1 VIELSKYVLEVLRKD
16 KEFNLYRGRSE
27 DNPSQ
32 ILVLSPVVAYPA
44 PESLKRL
51 EHEYSLREE
60 LDPAWAARPMAV
72 ARHWDRTV
80 LVLEDPGGVP
90 VDQLLGRPS
99 DLAFSLQVAIG
110 LVIAI
115 DHLHQHGFIHKDIKP
130 ANVLA
135 NSVTGQCWLTGFG
148 IASRLPRERQGPE
161 PPELIGGTPAY
172 MAPEQTGR
180 MNRSIDSRSDLYALG
195 VTFYEMLTGSLPFT
209 ASDPM
214 EWVHCHIARV
224 PVAPNRRRGEI
235 PEQLSAIILKLLAK
249 APEERYQTAAG
260 VEADLQRC
268 LSTLEKYGRIG
279 SFPVGARDVPKRVM
293 IPEKLY
299 GREREV
305 EMLLAAFDRVV
316 GQSGTEMVLVSGY
329 SGIGKSSV
337 VNELHKALVPQR
349 GLFATGK
356 FDQYKRDIPYA
367 TLAQAFQTL
376 IRQILGRNESEIGH
390 WRNALRE
397 ALGPNGQL
405 IVNLIPEIELIIGA
419 QQPVADLPSQEAQA
433 RFQLLF
439 RRFLGVFASPEHPLA
454 LFLDDLQWLDAATLK
469 LLEYLVTEPE
479 VRHVIFIGA
488 YRDNE
493 VDLAHPLTRTL
504 EGLHASGAKIQN
516 IILQPLTENDVVCLV
531 SESLR
536 CEPERVSSLAAL
548 VFEKT
553 GGNPFFT
560 IQFIMELEEEGL
572 LAFEPSAA
580 TWRWGVDRIRAKGY
594 TDNVVDLMVGKLNR
608 FPEATQESLKQLA
621 CLGNSAEFELLQ
633 MVYADSKE
641 EMHNQLWEAARAG
654 LIFRSEN
661 SYRFL
666 HDRVQ
671 EAAYSLI
678 PEELRARTHLHI
690 GRILAENT
698 PHERLDE
705 TVFDIVN
712 QLNRG
717 SVLITAFSERERAAG
732 LNLIAGKRA
741 KASTAYTSALKY
753 LYTGRSLLSAETWER
768 HYDLIFSIESLLA
781 ECELL
786 TGEMVAA
793 ESRLTMLALRA
804 RSRHDFAVATRLQL
818 TLYTT
823 LDRSDR
829 AIKVFLDYL
838 RRNGTDWSQHP
849 TRDDVMREYNQIWSL
864 VGDRQIEE
872 LVELPLLD
880 DPDVLDMLDVFT
892 EIVHPAMFFDENL
905 STLVVCRMACLCL
918 EHGNCDASCFGYVWF
933 GMFAGPRF
941 NNYKD
946 GFRFGQLGYDLVER
960 RNLRRYQA
968 RTYISF
974 GTLTPWAKH
983 AAAGRDLVRRA
994 FDVAYRTG
1002 DLTFSAYSWHELITN
1017 YLFVGDPLPEVQSE
1031 AEKGLAFVK
1040 KAGFGLVAENCGA
1053 QLGLIR
1059 TLRGLT
1065 STFGCF
1071 DARDY
1076 NESETELRLAS
1087 NPTLALAEF
1096 FYWTRKL
1103 QGRFFAGDYATAVDA
1118 SQKAHRLLWP
1128 AASQVETGDFRFYAA
1143 LARSAAWNSAS
1154 SEDRQRHFTAL
1165 IDHHRQLE
1173 IWAQHCPANFENRTA
1188 LVSAEIA
1195 RIEGRTLDAEQLYE
1209 AAIRSAQANGFVHNE
1224 AVSNE
1229 LAARFYAARAFD
1241 TIAQA
1246 YLRKARYC
1254 YLRWGANGKVRQLDG
1269 LYPQLR
1275 EEERAAGPTST
1286 IGASVEHL
1294 DLTTVIKVSQAVSGE
1309 IVLEKLIDTLMRT
1322 AIEHA
1327 GAERGLLILPRGV
1340 EQRIEAEAITSGDSI
1355 IVRLPEA
1362 FMADAPLPQ
1371 SIVHYVVRTRESV
1384 ILDDASA
1391 RNPFSTD
1398 SYIPQHRAR
1407 SILCLP
1413 LINQAK
1419 LIGVLYLE
1427 NNLASHVFTPTRI
1440 AVLKLI
1446 ASQAAISL
1454 ENTRLYRDLEERE
1467 ARIRRLVD
1475 ANIMGIFIWN
1485 LQGEILQTNEA
1496 FLHLLEYSR
1505 EDLLSGRVHWR
1516 DLTPEE
1522 WREQDERVVAE
1533 LKATGTAQPFQKEYF
1548 RKDGRRVPVLLGAAM
1563 FEGNGNEGVA
1573 FVVDLSEQKSA
1584 EEALRVSE
1592 ERWSKLAE
1600 NSSAGIAL
1608 IASDGTFIA
1617 ANQAL
1622 QKMLGYTE
1630 AELQGRIVSEITDEE
1645 VFAVPEAHV
1654 QEGYEGQR
1662 RVYRAEK
1669 RYLRKDG
1676 RIMWADVSLVFVP
1689 ASGSNSA
1696 FFSAVIV
1703 DVTERKRAEEALL
1716 KAQVELA
1723 HATRVMTM
1731 GEIASSIAHEINQPL
1746 GAIVNYGNAC
1756 LRLLK
1761 SGRANLTEMAGAL
1774 SAIVND
1780 AERASAIIARIRAL
1794 SKKTPPEMALL
1805 QVGDLVTDIL
1815 PLVRHQL
1822 TGRRIV
1828 LKTALPGELSPIL
1841 GDRIQLQQVLLNL
1854 VVNGI
1859 EAMSKVPEDQRQL
1872 VIEAQS
1878 HISED
1883 KAFVLI
1889 TVTDSGIGL
1898 KAEDLPRVFETFY
1911 TTKAAG
1917 MGMGLAI
1924 SRSIVEAHGGR
1935 LWATPNGDLGAT
1947 FRLMLPVQT

>member
-27 DNPSQ
+27 DDPSQ
-32 ILVLSPVVAYPA
+32 ILVLSPVVEYPA
-44 PESLKRL
+44 PESLQRL
-51 EHEYSLREE
+51 EYEYSLREE
-60 LDPAWAARPMAV
+60 LDRAWAARAV
-72 ARHWDRTV
+72 AIARHGDRTV
-80 LVLEDPGGVP
+80 LALEDPGGVP
-90 VDQLLGRPS
+90 IDQLLGQPL
-99 DLAFSLQVAIG
+99 DLTLSLLVAVG
-110 LVIAI
+110 LATAI
-115 DHLHQHGFIHKDIKP
+115 DRLHQHGIIHKDIKP
-130 ANVLA
+130 ANVLVDP
-135 NSVTGQCWLTGFG
+135 VTGQCWLTGFG
-148 IASRLPRERQGPE
+148 IASRLPRERQSPD
-161 PPELIGGTPAY
+161 PPEFIGGTLAY

-195 VTFYEMLTGSLPFT
+195 VTLYEMVTGSLPFT

-224 PVAPNRRRGEI
+224 PVAPSRRRGEI

-249 APEERYQTAAG
+249 APEDRYQTAAG
-260 VEADLQRC
+260 VAADLRRC
-268 LSTLEKYGRIG
+268 LSALEEHGRID

-299 GREREV
+299 GRQREV

-316 GQSGTEMVLVSGY
+316 GQSSTEMVLVSGY

-337 VNELHKALVPQR
+337 VNELHKALVPPR
-349 GLFATGK
+349 GLFAAGK

-376 IRQILGRNESEIGH
+376 IRQILGRNESEIAH
-390 WRNALRE
+390 WRDALRE

-405 IVNLIPEIELIIGA
+405 IVNLIPEIELIVGA
-419 QQPVADLPSQEAQA
+419 QQPVADLPSQEALA
-433 RFQLLF
+433 RFQSLF
-439 RRFLGVFASPEHPLA
+439 RRFLRVFASPEHPLA

-479 VRHVIFIGA
+479 VRHIIFIGA

-516 IILQPLTENDVVCLV
+516 IILQPLTQNDVACLV

-560 IQFIMELEEEGL
+560 IQFITELEEEGL

-621 CLGNSAEFELLQ
+621 CLGNSAEFELLRT
-633 MVYADSKE
+633 VYADSKE
-641 EMHNQLWEAARAG
+641 EMHDQLWEAVCAG
-654 LIFRSEN
+654 LVFRSEN

-678 PEELRARTHLHI
+678 PQELRAQTHLHI
-690 GRILAENT
+690 GRILAEST
-698 PHERLDE
+698 PRERLDE
-705 TVFDIVN
+705 TIFDIVN

-717 SVLITAFSERERAAG
+717 SILIAAVSERERAAG
-732 LNLIAGKRA
+732 LNLTAGKRA

-753 LYTGRSLLSAETWER
+753 LQAGRSLLSEETWER
-768 HYDLIFSIESLLA
+768 NYDLIFSIESLMA

-786 TGEMVAA
+786 TVEMVAA
-793 ESRLTMLALRA
+793 ESRLTMLAQRA
-804 RSRHDFAVATRLQL
+804 RGRHDFAVVTRLQL

-829 AIKVFLDYL
+829 AIEVFLDYL
-838 RRNGTDWSQHP
+838 RRHGTDWSPHP
-849 TRDDVMREYNQIWSL
+849 TRDDIMREYNRIWSL
-864 VGDRQIEE
+864 VGDRQIED
-872 LVELPLLD
+872 LVDLPLLD

-946 GFRFGQLGYDLVER
+946 GFRFGQLGYDLVEK
-960 RNLRRYQA
+960 RNLTRYQA

-1076 NESETELRLAS
+1076 NESDTEHRLAS

-1118 SQKAHRLLWP
+1118 SQEAHRLLWP
-1128 AASQVETGDFRFYAA
+1128 AASQVETGDFRFSAA
-1143 LARSAAWNSAS
+1143 LARAAAWNSAS
-1154 SEDRQRHFTAL
+1154 SEDRQRHFAAL

-1188 LVSAEIA
+1188 LVSAEVA
-1195 RIEGRTLDAEQLYE
+1195 RIEGRILDAEQLYE
-1209 AAIRSAQANGFVHNE
+1209 AAIRSAHANGFIHN
-1224 AVSNE
+1224 AALSNE
-1229 LAARFYAARAFD
+1229 LAARFYGARGFD

-1254 YLRWGANGKVRQLDG
+1254 YLRWGADGKVRQLDE
-1269 LYPQLR
+1269 LYPHLR
-1275 EEERAAGPTST
+1275 EEERAPSPTST
-1286 IGASVEHL
+1286 IGAPVEHL
-1294 DLTTVIKVSQAVSGE
+1294 DLATVIKVSQAVSGE

-1355 IVRLPEA
+1355 IVRLREASLTDVSLPE
-1362 FMADAPLPQ
+1362 
-1371 SIVHYVVRTRESV
+1371 SIALYVVRTQESV

-1398 SYIPQHRAR
+1398 SYIRQHHAR

-1413 LINQAK
+1413 LINQVK

-1427 NNLASHVFTPTRI
+1427 NNLTPYVFTPTRI
-1440 AVLKLI
+1440 AVLKLL

-1454 ENTRLYRDLEERE
+1454 ENTRLYRDLR
-1467 ARIRRLVD
+1467 A
-1475 ANIMGIFIWN
+1475 
-1485 LQGEILQTNEA
+1485 
-1496 FLHLLEYSR
+1496 
-1505 EDLLSGRVHWR
+1505 
-1516 DLTPEE
+1516 
-1522 WREQDERVVAE
+1522 
-1533 LKATGTAQPFQKEYF
+1533 
-1548 RKDGRRVPVLLGAAM
+1548 
-1563 FEGNGNEGVA
+1563 
-1573 FVVDLSEQKSA
+1573 
-1584 EEALRVSE
+1584 SE

-1600 NSSAGIAL
+1600 NSSGGIAL
-1608 IASDGTFIA
+1608 IAPDGRFIA
-1617 ANQAL
+1617 ANLAL

-1630 AELQGRIVSEITDEE
+1630 DELQGRTLSDVTHEE
-1645 VFAVPEAHV
+1645 DRAATEARI
-1654 QEGYEGQR
+1654 QEGHEGQR
-1662 RVYRAEK
+1662 RVYRVEK

-1696 FFSAVIV
+1696 FFSAVII
-1703 DVTERKRAEEALL
+1703 DRTDRKRAEEALQ

-1731 GEIASSIAHEINQPL
+1731 GEITSSIAHEINQPL

-1756 LRLLK
+1756 LRFLK
-1761 SGRANLTEMAGAL
+1761 SGRANFTEMAAAL

-1794 SKKTPPEMALL
+1794 AKKTPPEMALL

-1822 TGRRIV
+1822 TGRRIA

-1872 VIEAQS
+1872 VIEAQP
-1878 HISED
+1878 HVSED
-1883 KAFVLI
+1883 KSFVLI

-1898 KAEDLPRVFETFY
+1898 KADDLPRVFETFY
-1911 TTKAAG
+1911 TTKADG

-1935 LWATPNGDLGAT
+1935 LWATPNAVLGAT
-1947 FRLMLPVQT
+1947 FQLMLPVQA

>member
-16 KEFNLYRGRSE
+16 KEFSLFRGKSE
-27 DNPSQ
+27 DHTSQ
-32 ILVLSPVVAYPA
+32 ILILSPVVEHPA

-51 EHEYSLREE
+51 EYEYSLREE
-60 LDPAWAARPMAV
+60 LNPAWAARPMAM
-72 ARHWDRTV
+72 ARHWNRPV
-80 LVLEDPGGVP
+80 LALEDPGGVP
-90 VDQLLGRPS
+90 IGQLLDQPQ
-99 DLAFSLQVAIG
+99 DLAFSL
-110 LVIAI
+110 LVGIRLAIAI
-115 DHLHQHGFIHKDIKP
+115 DRLHQHGIIHKDIKP
-130 ANVLA
+130 ANVLV
-135 NSVTGQCWLTGFG
+135 NSVTGQCWLMGFG
-148 IASRLPRERQGPE
+148 IASRLPRERQAPE
-161 PPELIGGTPAY
+161 PPEFIGGTLAY

-195 VTFYEMLTGSLPFT
+195 VTLYEMLTGSLPFT

-214 EWVHCHIARV
+214 GWVHCHIARV
-224 PVAPNRRRGEI
+224 PVAPSRRRGEI

-249 APEERYQTAAG
+249 APEDRYQTAAG
-260 VEADLQRC
+260 LEADLQHC
-268 LSTLEKYGRIG
+268 LSTLQERGRID

-299 GREREV
+299 GREKEV
-305 EMLLAAFDRVV
+305 ERLVAAFDRVV
-316 GQSGTEMVLVSGY
+316 GQGGAEMILVSGY

-337 VNELHKALVPQR
+337 VNELHKALVPPR
-349 GLFATGK
+349 GLFAAGK

-376 IRQILGRNESEIGH
+376 IRQILGRSESEIAH
-390 WRNALRE
+390 WRDVLRE
-397 ALGPNGQL
+397 ALGSNGQL

-419 QQPVADLPSQEAQA
+419 QPPVAELPSQEAQT
-433 RFQLLF
+433 RFQSLF

-488 YRDNE
+488 YRNNE

-504 EGLHASGAKIQN
+504 ESLHAGGARIQN
-516 IILQPLTENDVVCLV
+516 IILQPLTQNDVACLV
-531 SESLR
+531 SDSLR
-536 CEPERVSSLAAL
+536 CELEHVKSLAAL

-560 IQFIMELEEEGL
+560 IQFITELEEEGL
-572 LAFEPSAA
+572 LALEPSTAI
-580 TWRWGVDRIRAKGY
+580 WRWDVDRIRAKGY
-594 TDNVVDLMVGKLNR
+594 TGNVVDLMVGKLNR

-621 CLGNSAEFELLQ
+621 CLGNRAEFDLLRT
-633 MVYADSKE
+633 VYADAKD
-641 EMHNQLWEAARAG
+641 EMHDRLWEAVRAG

-678 PEELRARTHLHI
+678 PQELRAQTHLRI
-690 GRILAENT
+690 GRILAEST
-698 PHERLDE
+698 PAERLVE
-705 TVFDIVN
+705 TIFDIVN

-717 SVLITAFSERERAAG
+717 SVLITNVSERERAAS
-732 LNLIAGKRA
+732 LNLIAGQRA
-741 KASTAYTSALKY
+741 KASTAYGSALTY
-753 LYTGRSLLSAETWER
+753 LHAGRSLLSEKTWER
-768 HYDLIFSIESLLA
+768 NYDLIFSIESLMA
-781 ECELL
+781 DCELL
-786 TGEMVAA
+786 TVEMHAA
-793 ESRLTMLALRA
+793 ERRLTKLAERA
-804 RSRHDFAVATRLQL
+804 KGSHDFAVVTRLQL
-818 TLYTT
+818 TLYTA

-829 AIKVFLDYL
+829 AIEVFLGYL
-838 RRNGTDWSQHP
+838 RRHGTDWSQHP
-849 TRDDVMREYNQIWSL
+849 TRDDVMGEYNRIWSL
-864 VGDRQIEE
+864 VANRQIED
-872 LVELPLLD
+872 LVDLPLID

-946 GFRFGQLGYDLVER
+946 GFRFGQLGYDLVEK

-1017 YLFVGDPLPEVQSE
+1017 YLFVGDHLPEVQSE

-1071 DARDY
+1071 DDWDY
-1076 NESETELRLAS
+1076 SESNTEQRLAS
-1087 NPTLALAEF
+1087 NSTLALAEF

-1118 SQKAHRLLWP
+1118 SQQAHRLLWP

-1143 LARSAAWNSAS
+1143 LARAAAWNSAS
-1154 SEDRQRHFTAL
+1154 SEDRQRHFAAL
-1165 IDHHRQLE
+1165 IDHYQQLK
-1173 IWAQHCPANFENRTA
+1173 IWERHCPANFENRTA

-1195 RIEGRTLDAEQLYE
+1195 RIEGRILDAEQRYE
-1209 AAIRSAQANGFVHNE
+1209 AAIRSAQANDFVHNE
-1224 AVSNE
+1224 AICHE
-1229 LAARFYAARAFD
+1229 LAGRFYRARGFD

-1254 YLRWGANGKVRQLDG
+1254 YLRWGADGKVRQLDG
-1269 LYPQLR
+1269 FYPQLR
-1275 EEERAAGPTST
+1275 EEERATGSMST
-1286 IGASVEHL
+1286 IEAPVEYL
-1294 DLTTVIKVSQAVSGE
+1294 DLATVIKVSQAVSGE
-1309 IVLEKLIDTLMRT
+1309 IIPEKLIDTLMRT

-1327 GAERGLLILPRGV
+1327 GAERGLLILLRGL
-1340 EQRIEAEAITSGDSI
+1340 EQRIEAEAITSADCITVHLREASMAD
-1355 IVRLPEA
+1355 VSLPE
-1362 FMADAPLPQ
+1362 
-1371 SIVHYVVRTRESV
+1371 SIVHYVVRTHESV
-1384 ILDDASA
+1384 VLDDASA
-1391 RNPFSTD
+1391 RNPFFTD
-1398 SYIPQHRAR
+1398 SYIHRHHAR

-1427 NNLASHVFTPTRI
+1427 NNLTPHVFTPNRI
-1440 AVLKLI
+1440 AVLKLL

-1454 ENTRLYRDLEERE
+1454 ENTRLYRGLEERE

-1485 LQGEILQTNEA
+1485 LQGKILQANEA
-1496 FLHLLEYSR
+1496 FLLMLEYSR
-1505 EDLLSGRVHWR
+1505 EDLLSERVQWT
-1516 DLTPEE
+1516 DLTPAV
-1522 WREQDERVVAE
+1522 WRDRDERAFAE
-1533 LKATGTAQPFQKEYF
+1533 LKATGVAQPFRKEYF
-1548 RKDGRRVPVLLGAAM
+1548 RKDGSRVPVLFGAAM
-1563 FEGNGNEGVA
+1563 FEGSGNEGVA
-1573 FVVDLSEQKSA
+1573 FVLDLSEQERA
-1584 EEALRVSE
+1584 EEALRASE

-1600 NSSAGIAL
+1600 NSSGGIAL
-1608 IASDGTFIA
+1608 IASDGRFIA
-1617 ANQAL
+1617 ANLAL

-1630 AELQGRIVSEITDEE
+1630 AELQGHTLLDITHDEDRATTEARI
-1645 VFAVPEAHV
+1645 
-1654 QEGYEGQR
+1654 QESHEGQR
-1662 RVYRAEK
+1662 RVYRVEK
-1669 RYLRKDG
+1669 RYLHKDG
-1676 RIMWADVSLVFVP
+1676 RTIWADVSLVFVP
-1689 ASGSNSA
+1689 ASGSTSA
-1696 FFSAVIV
+1696 FFSAVII
-1703 DVTERKRAEEALL
+1703 DRTDRKRAEEALQ

-1723 HATRVMTM
+1723 HVTRVMTM
-1731 GEIASSIAHEINQPL
+1731 GEVTSSIAHEINQPL

-1756 LRLLK
+1756 LRLLTARTAK
-1761 SGRANLTEMAGAL
+1761 LTEVRAAL

-1780 AERASAIIARIRAL
+1780 ANRASAIIARIRAL
-1794 SKKTPPEMALL
+1794 SKKAPLEMAVL
-1805 QVGDLVTDIL
+1805 QVRDVVTDIL
-1815 PLVRHQL
+1815 ALVRNEL
-1822 TGRRIV
+1822 NGRQIALRTV
-1828 LKTALPGELSPIL
+1828 LPGDLSPVL

-1854 VVNGI
+1854 VINSI
-1859 EAMSKVPEDQRQL
+1859 EAMSKVPENQRQL

-1878 HISED
+1878 HVSEE
-1883 KAFVLI
+1883 KPFVLV

-1898 KAEDLPRVFETFY
+1898 KAEDLPRFFETFF
-1911 TTKAAG
+1911 TTKANG

-1935 LWATPNGDLGAT
+1935 LWATPNAERGAT
-1947 FRLMLPVQT
+1947 FQLMLPVRS

>member
-1 VIELSKYVLEVLRKD
+1 VIELSQYVLEVLRKD
-16 KEFNLYRGRSE
+16 KEFDLYRGRSGN
-27 DNPSQ
+27 DRSR
-32 ILVLSPVVAYPA
+32 ILVLSPAVEYPT

-51 EHEYSLREE
+51 ECEYSLREE
-60 LDPAWAARPMAV
+60 LDPAWAARPMAI
-72 ARHWDRTV
+72 ARHSNRTV
-80 LVLEDPGGVP
+80 LALEDPGGVP
-90 VDQLLGRPS
+90 IDQLLGKPL
-99 DLAFSLQVAIG
+99 DLAFLLLAAIG
-110 LVIAI
+110 LATAI
-115 DHLHQHGFIHKDIKP
+115 DRLHQNGINHKDIKP
-130 ANVLA
+130 AHVLV

-148 IASRLPRERQGPE
+148 IASRLPRERQAPE
-161 PPELIGGTPAY
+161 PPEFIGGTLAY

-195 VTFYEMLTGSLPFT
+195 VTLYEMLTGSLPFT

-224 PVAPNRRRGEI
+224 PVPPSRRRGEI

-249 APEERYQTAAG
+249 APEDRYQTAAG

-268 LSTLEKYGRIG
+268 LSTLKEHGRVD
-279 SFPVGARDVPKRVM
+279 SFPVGTRDVPKRVM

-299 GREREV
+299 GRAREV
-305 EMLLAAFDRVV
+305 DMLLAAFDRVV

-329 SGIGKSSV
+329 SGVGKSSV
-337 VNELHKALVPQR
+337 VNELHKALVPPR
-349 GLFATGK
+349 GLFAAGK

-376 IRQILGRNESEIGH
+376 IRQILGRNESEIAH
-390 WRNALRE
+390 WRDALHE

-405 IVNLIPEIELIIGA
+405 IVNLIPEIEPIIGA
-419 QQPVADLPSQEAQA
+419 QQPVADLPSQEAQT
-433 RFQLLF
+433 RFQSLF

-469 LLEYLVTEPE
+469 LLEYLVTEPA

-504 EGLHASGAKIQN
+504 EGLHAKGAKIRH
-516 IILQPLTENDVVCLV
+516 IILQPLTQNDVACLV

-548 VFEKT
+548 IFEKT

-560 IQFIMELEEEGL
+560 IQFITELEDEGL

-580 TWRWGVDRIRAKGY
+580 TWRWSADRIRAKGY

-621 CLGNSAEFELLQ
+621 CLGNSAEFELLRT
-633 MVYADSKE
+633 VYADSKE
-641 EMHNQLWEAARAG
+641 EMHDQLWEAVRAG

-678 PEELRARTHLHI
+678 PQELRAQTHLHI
-690 GRILAENT
+690 GRILAEST

-705 TVFDIVN
+705 TIFDIVN

-717 SVLITAFSERERAAG
+717 SVLITAVSERERAAS

-741 KASTAYTSALKY
+741 KASTAYASALKY
-753 LYTGRSLLSAETWER
+753 LYAGRSLLSEETWER
-768 HYDLIFSIESLLA
+768 NYDLIFSIESFMA
-781 ECELL
+781 ECEVF
-786 TGEMVAA
+786 TAEMVAA
-793 ESRLTMLALRA
+793 ESRLTMLAQRA
-804 RSRHDFAVATRLQL
+804 RSGHDFAVVTRLRL
-818 TLYTT
+818 TLYTA

-829 AIKVFLDYL
+829 AIEVFLDYL
-838 RRNGTDWSQHP
+838 RRNGTTWSQHP
-849 TRDDVMREYNQIWSL
+849 TRDDVMREYNRIWSL
-864 VGDRQIEE
+864 VGERQIED

-918 EHGNCDASCFGYVWF
+918 ERGNCDASCFGYVWF

-946 GFRFGQLGYDLVER
+946 GFRFGQLGYDLVEK
-960 RNLRRYQA
+960 RNLTRYQA

-1017 YLFVGDPLPEVQSE
+1017 YLFVGDSLPEVQSE

-1071 DARDY
+1071 DDRDY
-1076 NESETELRLAS
+1076 NESDTEHRLAS

-1103 QGRFFAGDYATAVDA
+1103 QGRFFAGDHATAVDA
-1118 SQKAHRLLWP
+1118 SEKAHRLLWP

-1143 LARSAAWNSAS
+1143 LARAAAWNSAS
-1154 SEDRQRHFTAL
+1154 SEDKQRHFADL

-1173 IWAQHCPANFENRTA
+1173 IWAQHCPENFENRAA
-1188 LVSAEIA
+1188 LVGAEIA
-1195 RIEGRTLDAEQLYE
+1195 RVEGRELDAERLYE
-1209 AAIRSAQANGFVHNE
+1209 QAIRSAQANGFVHNE
-1224 AVSNE
+1224 ALAHE
-1229 LAARFYAARAFD
+1229 LAARFYGARGFD

-1254 YLRWGANGKVRQLDG
+1254 YLRWGADGKVRQLDE
-1269 LYPQLR
+1269 LNPQLR
-1275 EEERAAGPTST
+1275 EEERAPSPTST
-1286 IGASVEHL
+1286 IGAPVEHL
-1294 DLTTVIKVSQAVSGE
+1294 DLTTVIKVSQAVSSE

-1327 GAERGLLILPRGV
+1327 GAERGLLILSRGV

-1362 FMADAPLPQ
+1362 SLAD
-1371 SIVHYVVRTRESV
+1371 VHYVVRTQESV

-1391 RNPFSTD
+1391 RNPFSAD
-1398 SYIPQHRAR
+1398 SYIRQHHAR

-1427 NNLASHVFTPTRI
+1427 NNLTPHVFTPTRI
-1440 AVLKLI
+1440 AVLKLL

-1467 ARIRRLVD
+1467 AKIRRLVD

-1485 LQGEILQTNEA
+1485 LQGEILQTNDA

-1516 DLTPEE
+1516 DLTPAE
-1522 WREQDERVVAE
+1522 WQERDERAIAE
-1533 LKATGTAQPFQKEYF
+1533 LKATGAAQAFQKEYS
-1548 RKDGRRVPVLLGAAM
+1548 RKDGSRVPVLFGAAM
-1563 FEGNGNEGVA
+1563 FEGSGHEGVA
-1573 FVVDLSEQKSA
+1573 FVIDLSGQKRA

-1608 IASDGTFIA
+1608 IASDGSFIA
-1617 ANQAL
+1617 ANLAL

-1630 AELQGRIVSEITDEE
+1630 AELQRRTVSEITDEE
-1645 VFAVPEAHV
+1645 DLAVSEAHV
-1654 QEGYEGQR
+1654 NEGYEGQR
-1662 RVYRAEK
+1662 RVYRVEK

-1676 RIMWADVSLVFVP
+1676 TTMWADVSLVFVP

-1696 FFSAVIV
+1696 FFSSVIV
-1703 DVTERKRAEEALL
+1703 DVTERKRAEEALQ

-1756 LRLLK
+1756 VRLLK
-1761 SGRANLTEMAGAL
+1761 SGRANLTETTAAL

-1805 QVGDLVTDIL
+1805 QVGDLVADIL

-1822 TGRRIV
+1822 TGCRIL
-1828 LKTALPGELSPIL
+1828 LKTALPGDLSPIL

-1859 EAMSKVPEDQRQL
+1859 ESMSKAPEDRREL

-1878 HISED
+1878 HVSEN
-1883 KAFVLI
+1883 KSFVLI

-1898 KAEDLPRVFETFY
+1898 KAEDLPRVFEAFY
-1911 TTKAAG
+1911 TTKADG
-1917 MGMGLAI
+1917 TGMGLAI
-1924 SRSIVEAHGGR
+1924 SRSIAEAHGGR
-1935 LWATPNGDLGAT
+1935 LWATPNADLGAT
-1947 FRLMLPVQT
+1947 FQLLLPVQI

>member
-1 VIELSKYVLEVLRKD
+1 VIELSKYVLEALRKD

-27 DNPSQ
+27 DDSSQ
-32 ILVLSPVVAYPA
+32 ILVLSPVVEYPA
-44 PESLKRL
+44 LESLKRL

-60 LDPAWAARPMAV
+60 LDTAWAARPLTI
-72 ARHWDRTV
+72 ARHWNRAV
-80 LVLEDPGGVP
+80 LALEDPGGVP
-90 VDQLLGRPS
+90 IDQLLGQPL
-99 DLAFSLQVAIG
+99 DLAFSLPVAIG
-110 LVIAI
+110 LATAI
-115 DHLHQHGFIHKDIKP
+115 DRVHQHGIIHKDIKP
-130 ANVLA
+130 ANVLV
-135 NSVTGQCWLTGFG
+135 NSGTGRCWLTGFG
-148 IASRLPRERQGPE
+148 IASRLPRERQSPD
-161 PPELIGGTPAY
+161 PPEFIGGTLAY

-180 MNRSIDSRSDLYALG
+180 MNRSIDSRSDLYAFG
-195 VTFYEMLTGSLPFT
+195 VGLYEMLTGSLPFM

-224 PVAPNRRRGEI
+224 PVAPSRRRGEI

-249 APEERYQTAAG
+249 APEDRYQTAAG
-260 VEADLQRC
+260 VKADLQRC
-268 LSTLEKYGRIG
+268 LSTLEEHGRID
-279 SFPVGARDVPKRVM
+279 SFPLGAHDVPKRVM

-299 GREREV
+299 GRKREV

-316 GQSGTEMVLVSGY
+316 GQSSTEMVLVSGY
-329 SGIGKSSV
+329 SGVGKSSV
-337 VNELHKALVPQR
+337 VNELHKSLVPRR
-349 GLFATGK
+349 GLFAEGK
-356 FDQYKRDIPYA
+356 FDQYKRDVPYS
-367 TLAQAFQTL
+367 TLAQAFQIL
-376 IRQILGRNESEIGH
+376 IRQILGRNESEIAH
-390 WRNALRE
+390 WRDALRE

-405 IVNLIPEIELIIGA
+405 IANLIPEIELIIGA
-419 QQPVADLPSQEAQA
+419 QQPVTDLPSQEAQA
-433 RFQLLF
+433 RFQSLF

-469 LLEYLVTEPE
+469 LLEHLVTEPE
-479 VRHVIFIGA
+479 VRHIIFIGA

-504 EGLHASGAKIQN
+504 EGLHAVGAKIQN
-516 IILQPLTENDVVCLV
+516 IILQPLTQNDVACLV
-531 SESLR
+531 SESLWSD
-536 CEPERVSSLAAL
+536 PENVSSLAEL

-553 GGNPFFT
+553 IGNPFFT
-560 IQFIMELEEEGL
+560 IQFITELEEEGL

-580 TWRWGVDRIRAKGY
+580 TWRWDVDRIRAKGY

-608 FPEATQESLKQLA
+608 FPEATQNSLKQLA
-621 CLGNSAEFELLQ
+621 CLGNSAEFDLLRT
-633 MVYADSKE
+633 VYADSRE
-641 EMHNQLWEAARAG
+641 EMHDQFWEAVRAG

-678 PEELRARTHLHI
+678 PQELRAQTHLHI
-690 GRILAENT
+690 GRILAEST

-705 TVFDIVN
+705 TIFDIVN

-717 SVLITAFSERERAAG
+717 SVLITAVSERERAAG

-741 KASTAYTSALKY
+741 KASTAYISALKF
-753 LYTGRSLLSAETWER
+753 LHAGRSLLSEKTWESN
-768 HYDLIFSIESLLA
+768 YDLIFSIESLMA

-786 TGEMVAA
+786 TAEMVAA
-793 ESRLTMLALRA
+793 ESRLTMLAQRA
-804 RSRHDFAVATRLQL
+804 RGRHGFAIVTRLQL

-829 AIKVFLDYL
+829 AIEVFLDHL
-838 RRNGTDWSQHP
+838 RRNGTVWSQHP
-849 TRDDVMREYNQIWSL
+849 TRDDVMREYNRIWLL
-864 VGDRQIEE
+864 VGGRQIED
-872 LVELPLLD
+872 LVDLPLLD

-905 STLVVCRMACLCL
+905 STLVVCRMVCLCL
-918 EHGNCDASCFGYVWF
+918 ENGNCDASCFGYVWF

-946 GFRFGQLGYDLVER
+946 GFRFGQLGYDLVEK
-960 RNLRRYQA
+960 RNLTRYQA

-1076 NESETELRLAS
+1076 NESDTEHRLAS

-1143 LARSAAWNSAS
+1143 LARAAAWNSAS
-1154 SEDRQRHFTAL
+1154 SEVRQRHFAAL

-1195 RIEGRTLDAEQLYE
+1195 RIEGRILDAEQLYE
-1209 AAIRSAQANGFVHNE
+1209 TAIRSAHAKDFVHNE
-1224 AVSNE
+1224 ALSNE
-1229 LAARFYAARAFD
+1229 LVARFYGARGFD

-1254 YLRWGANGKVRQLDG
+1254 YLRWGADGKVRQLDE
-1269 LYPQLR
+1269 LNPQLR
-1275 EEERAAGPTST
+1275 QEEQAPGSTS
-1286 IGASVEHL
+1286 IGAPVEHL
-1294 DLTTVIKVSQAVSGE
+1294 DLATVIKVSQAVSGE
-1309 IVLEKLIDTLMRT
+1309 IVSGKLIDTLMRT

-1327 GAERGLLILPRGV
+1327 GAERGLLILPRGI
-1340 EQRIEAEAITSGDSI
+1340 EQRIEAEAITSGDSV

-1362 FMADAPLPQ
+1362 PVSDDSLPE
-1371 SIVHYVVRTRESV
+1371 SIVHYVVRTQESV
-1384 ILDDASA
+1384 ILDDAST

-1398 SYIPQHRAR
+1398 PYISQHHAR
-1407 SILCLP
+1407 SLLCMP
-1413 LINQAK
+1413 LINQTK

-1427 NNLASHVFTPTRI
+1427 NNLTPHVFTPTRI
-1440 AVLKLI
+1440 AVLKLL

-1454 ENTRLYRDLEERE
+1454 VNTRLYRDLEERE
-1467 ARIRRLVD
+1467 AKIRRLVD

-1485 LQGEILQTNEA
+1485 LQGKILQTNEA
-1496 FLHLLEYSR
+1496 FLHMLEYSR

-1516 DLTPEE
+1516 DLTPAE
-1522 WREQDERVVAE
+1522 WRDRDGQAVAE
-1533 LKATGTAQPFQKEYF
+1533 LKAIGAAQPYQKEYF
-1548 RKDGRRVPVLLGAAM
+1548 RKDGSRIPVLLGAAM
-1563 FEGNGNEGVA
+1563 FEGSGNEGVA
-1573 FVVDLSEQKSA
+1573 FVLDLSEQKRA

-1608 IASDGTFIA
+1608 IASDGSFIA
-1617 ANQAL
+1617 ANLAL

-1630 AELQGRIVSEITDEE
+1630 AELQGRTVSEITNEE
-1645 VFAVPEAHV
+1645 DLGVPEAHV
-1654 QEGYEGQR
+1654 EEGSEGQQ
-1662 RVYRAEK
+1662 RVYRVEK

-1676 RIMWADVSLVFVP
+1676 RIVWADVSLVFVP

-1703 DVTERKRAEEALL
+1703 DVTERKRAEEALQ

-1761 SGRANLTEMAGAL
+1761 SGRANLTEMAAAL

-1780 AERASAIIARIRAL
+1780 AERASSIIARIRAL

-1805 QVGDLVTDIL
+1805 QVGDLVADIL

-1822 TGRRIV
+1822 TGRRIA
-1828 LKTALPGELSPIL
+1828 LKTTLPRDLSPIL
-1841 GDRIQLQQVLLNL
+1841 GDRIQLQQVFLNL

-1859 EAMSKVPEDQRQL
+1859 EAMNKVPEDQRQL

-1878 HISED
+1878 HASEA
-1883 KAFVLI
+1883 KSFVLI

-1898 KAEDLPRVFETFY
+1898 KAENLPRLFEAFY
-1911 TTKAAG
+1911 TTKADG
-1917 MGMGLAI
+1917 LGMGLAI
-1924 SRSIVEAHGGR
+1924 SRSIVDAHGGR
-1935 LWATPNGDLGAT
+1935 LWATPSADLGTT
-1947 FRLMLPVQT
+1947 FQLMLPVQP

>member
-27 DNPSQ
+27 DDPSQ
-32 ILVLSPVVAYPA
+32 ILVLSPVVEYPA
-44 PESLKRL
+44 PESLQRL
-51 EHEYSLREE
+51 EYEYSLREE
-60 LDPAWAARPMAV
+60 LDRAWAARAV
-72 ARHWDRTV
+72 AIARHGDRTV
-80 LVLEDPGGVP
+80 LALEDPGGVP
-90 VDQLLGRPS
+90 IDQLLGQPL
-99 DLAFSLQVAIG
+99 DLTLSLLVAVG
-110 LVIAI
+110 LATAI
-115 DHLHQHGFIHKDIKP
+115 DRLHQHGIIHKDIKP
-130 ANVLA
+130 ANVLVDP
-135 NSVTGQCWLTGFG
+135 VTGQCWLTGFG
-148 IASRLPRERQGPE
+148 IASRLPRERQSPD
-161 PPELIGGTPAY
+161 PPEFIGGTLAY

-195 VTFYEMLTGSLPFT
+195 VTLYEMVTGSLPFT

-224 PVAPNRRRGEI
+224 PAAPSRRRGEI
-235 PEQLSAIILKLLAK
+235 PEQLSAIILKLLVK
-249 APEERYQTAAG
+249 APEDRYQTAAG
-260 VEADLQRC
+260 VAADLRRC
-268 LSTLEKYGRIG
+268 LSALEEHGRID

-299 GREREV
+299 GRQREV

-316 GQSGTEMVLVSGY
+316 GQSSTEMVLVSGY

-337 VNELHKALVPQR
+337 VNELHKALVPPR
-349 GLFATGK
+349 GLFAAGK

-376 IRQILGRNESEIGH
+376 IRQILGRNESEIAH
-390 WRNALRE
+390 WRDALRE

-405 IVNLIPEIELIIGA
+405 IVNLIPEIELVVGA
-419 QQPVADLPSQEAQA
+419 QQPVADLPSQEALA
-433 RFQLLF
+433 RFQSLF
-439 RRFLGVFASPEHPLA
+439 RRFLRVFASPEHPLA

-479 VRHVIFIGA
+479 VRHIIFIGA

-516 IILQPLTENDVVCLV
+516 IILQPLTQNDVACLV

-560 IQFIMELEEEGL
+560 IQFITELEEEGL

-621 CLGNSAEFELLQ
+621 CLGNSAEFELLRT
-633 MVYADSKE
+633 VYADSKE
-641 EMHNQLWEAARAG
+641 EMHDQLWEAVCAG
-654 LIFRSEN
+654 LVFRSEN

-678 PEELRARTHLHI
+678 PQELRAQTHLHI
-690 GRILAENT
+690 GRILAEST
-698 PHERLDE
+698 PRERLDE
-705 TVFDIVN
+705 TIFDIVN

-717 SVLITAFSERERAAG
+717 SVLITAVSERERAAG
-732 LNLIAGKRA
+732 LNLTAGKRA
-741 KASTAYTSALKY
+741 KASTAYASALKY
-753 LYTGRSLLSAETWER
+753 LQAGRSLLSEETWER
-768 HYDLIFSIESLLA
+768 NYDLIFSIESLMA

-786 TGEMVAA
+786 TVEMVAA
-793 ESRLTMLALRA
+793 ESRLTMLAQRA
-804 RSRHDFAVATRLQL
+804 RGRHDFAVVTRLQL

-829 AIKVFLDYL
+829 AIEVFLDYL
-838 RRNGTDWSQHP
+838 RRHGTDWSPHP
-849 TRDDVMREYNQIWSL
+849 TRDDIMREYNRIWSL
-864 VGDRQIEE
+864 VGDRQIED
-872 LVELPLLD
+872 LVDLPLLD

-946 GFRFGQLGYDLVER
+946 GFRFGQLGYDLVEK
-960 RNLRRYQA
+960 RNLTRYQA

-1076 NESETELRLAS
+1076 NESDTEHRLAS

-1118 SQKAHRLLWP
+1118 SQEAHRLLWP
-1128 AASQVETGDFRFYAA
+1128 AASQVETGDFRFSAA
-1143 LARSAAWNSAS
+1143 LARAAAWNSAS
-1154 SEDRQRHFTAL
+1154 SEDKQRHFAAL

-1188 LVSAEIA
+1188 LVSAEVA
-1195 RIEGRTLDAEQLYE
+1195 RIEGRILDAEQLYE
-1209 AAIRSAQANGFVHNE
+1209 AAIRSAHANGFIHNE
-1224 AVSNE
+1224 ALSNE
-1229 LAARFYAARAFD
+1229 LAARFYGARGFD

-1254 YLRWGANGKVRQLDG
+1254 YLRWGADGKVRQLDE
-1269 LYPQLR
+1269 LYPHLR
-1275 EEERAAGPTST
+1275 EEERAPSPTST
-1286 IGASVEHL
+1286 IGAPVEHL
-1294 DLTTVIKVSQAVSGE
+1294 DLATVIKVSQAVSGE

-1355 IVRLPEA
+1355 IVRLREASLTDVSLPE
-1362 FMADAPLPQ
+1362 
-1371 SIVHYVVRTRESV
+1371 SIILYVVRTQESV

-1398 SYIPQHRAR
+1398 SYIRQHHAR

-1413 LINQAK
+1413 LINQVK

-1427 NNLASHVFTPTRI
+1427 NNLTPYVFTPTRI
-1440 AVLKLI
+1440 AVLKLL

-1454 ENTRLYRDLEERE
+1454 ENTRLYRDLR
-1467 ARIRRLVD
+1467 A
-1475 ANIMGIFIWN
+1475 
-1485 LQGEILQTNEA
+1485 
-1496 FLHLLEYSR
+1496 
-1505 EDLLSGRVHWR
+1505 
-1516 DLTPEE
+1516 
-1522 WREQDERVVAE
+1522 
-1533 LKATGTAQPFQKEYF
+1533 
-1548 RKDGRRVPVLLGAAM
+1548 
-1563 FEGNGNEGVA
+1563 
-1573 FVVDLSEQKSA
+1573 
-1584 EEALRVSE
+1584 SE

-1600 NSSAGIAL
+1600 NSSGGIAL
-1608 IASDGTFIA
+1608 IAPDGRFIA
-1617 ANQAL
+1617 ANLAL

-1630 AELQGRIVSEITDEE
+1630 DELQGRTLSDVTHEE
-1645 VFAVPEAHV
+1645 DRAATEARI
-1654 QEGYEGQR
+1654 QEGHEGQR
-1662 RVYRAEK
+1662 RVYRVEK

-1676 RIMWADVSLVFVP
+1676 RTMWADVSLVFVP

-1696 FFSAVIV
+1696 FFSAVII
-1703 DVTERKRAEEALL
+1703 DRTDRKRAEEALQ

-1731 GEIASSIAHEINQPL
+1731 GEITSSIAHEINQPL

-1756 LRLLK
+1756 LRFLK
-1761 SGRANLTEMAGAL
+1761 SGRANFTEMAAAL

-1794 SKKTPPEMALL
+1794 AKKTPPEMALL

-1822 TGRRIV
+1822 TGRRIA

-1859 EAMSKVPEDQRQL
+1859 EAMSKVPEDKRQL
-1872 VIEAQS
+1872 VIEAQP
-1878 HISED
+1878 HVSED
-1883 KAFVLI
+1883 KSFVLI

-1898 KAEDLPRVFETFY
+1898 KADDLPRVFETFY
-1911 TTKAAG
+1911 TTKADG

-1935 LWATPNGDLGAT
+1935 LWATPNADLGAT
-1947 FRLMLPVQT
+1947 FQLMLPVQA